1 MKVKTIL
8 NDLLIDVTP
17 DMHKVRR
24 KSLEAMIT
32 SLISGADL
40 SVTSLGRNINSGTTE
55 KHQIKR
61 STRLC
66 SNIHLHQELFG
77 VYSKLCRR
85 LISNQKQPIIL
96 VDWSDLDARKD
107 LFLIRAAVAVDG
119 RSLTL
124 LDEVHPLS
132 TKEKPEVHRKF
143 MNKLKSILPIDCK
156 PIIVTDA
163 GFRVPWF
170 KLIES
175 LDWDYVGRVRNKTF
189 CLSLTDKDWHPIKDL
204 YQQASTVPK
213 KLGHYQMSRRDPIA
227 CDMVIDK
234 KEKMGRKDLV
244 ATGERARRSKK
255 SLSNAAKEREPWL
268 LATSLA
274 SNETRFAKR
283 VVKIYKSRMQ
293 IEESFRDL
301 KTGLNFNQSHSRKQ
315 KRIEV
320 LLLISII
327 SQFVLFLL
335 GVTVKLLGKHLR
347 YQANS
352 IKDRNVLSY
361 QFIGLR
367 VLKDQH
373 LELNGYDIT
382 IAFER
387 IKTLIAEISI
397 AQ

>member
-1 MKVKTIL
+1 MNL
-8 NDLLIDVTP
+8 
-17 DMHKVRR
+17 
-24 KSLEAMIT
+24 KSCLSA
-32 SLISGADL
+32 ISF
-40 SVTSLGRNINSGTTE
+40 GRNIKSDTTE

-66 SNIHLHQELFG
+66 SNIHLHQELSG

-85 LISNQKQPIIL
+85 LISDQKQPIIL

-119 RSLTL
+119 RSLAL

-175 LDWDYVGRVRNKTF
+175 LGWDYVGRVRNKTF
-189 CLSLTDKDWHPIKDL
+189 CLNPTDKDWHPIKDL
-204 YQQASTVPK
+204 YLHASATPK
-213 KLGHYQMSRRDPIA
+213 NLGHYQMSRRDPIA
-227 CDMVIDK
+227 CDMVIYK
-234 KEKMGRKDLV
+234 KLKKGRKDLV

-268 LATSLA
+268 LATSLP
-274 SNETRFAKR
+274 SHETSFAKR

-301 KTGLNFNQSHSRKQ
+301 KTGLNFNQSNSRKQ

-320 LLLISII
+320 LLLISIVA
-327 SQFVLFLL
+327 QFVLFLL

-361 QFIGLR
+361 QYIGLR
-367 VLKDQH
+367 VLKDRH
-373 LELNGYDIT
+373 LKLNKRDFML
-382 IAFER
+382 AFER

-397 AQ
+397 A